1 MICVLAAGTVALGFW
16 RFSGNW
22 ALDEAKIR
30 DDRKASIAAPA
41 LSVARFQPV
50 PEGALAIPKFSRED
64 YDRDPPAYLAQVV
77 PGRAFQVLS
86 PRPGLPAITSAVA
99 FRQTVEP
106 LGSVDLAVSVVPSA
120 PVTFTSAGLGSFPNE
135 RTSISVAADAG
146 GIARTRFTATRG
158 TTGRAFIFV
167 ASPLASGRVRFEV
180 EVEGGRA
187 PNTRANRELVPTKS
201 QANNGP
207 HRDPSGK

>member
-1 MICVLAAGTVALGFW
+1 MRVGCGTVAFGFW
-16 RFSGNW
+16 RYTGNK

-30 DDRKASIAAPA
+30 DDRKPRATAPA
-41 LSVARFQPV
+41 LSVARFEPV
-50 PEGALAIPKFSRED
+50 PEGALAISEFSRED
-64 YDRDPPAYLAQVV
+64 YNRDPAAYLAQVV

-86 PRPGLPAITSAVA
+86 PRPDLPAITSAVA

-120 PVTFTSAGLGSFPNE
+120 PVTFTSAGLGSFPNK
-135 RTSISVAADAG
+135 RTSISVAADAA

-158 TTGRAFIFV
+158 TTGRAFVFV

-180 EVEGGRA
+180 EVEGATGSNSDA
-187 PNTRANRELVPTKS
+187 KRELVPTKS
-201 QANNGP
+201 QANIGP
-207 HRDPSGK
+207 HRDPSGT